1 MGRRRC
7 DANAATST
15 KVAGTFDRHM
25 ASQYARRTAA
35 SYRSSSRSPYAPD
48 SASASAIVPTST
60 KALRQLSSGA
70 PRATL
75 DPGQL
80 SSSILAPLTATTI
93 ASSTALVFISGA
105 SELDAASSAAAASVD
120 ASPPDRPGVDAIEL
134 DSSSSTDRI
143 RSIAPR
149 RSAAAVAAACA
160 CPRLRIP
167 RRSTAATL
175 SPRPQASSAPC
186 SRAWHTISPSLAQW
200 NNEFPSLNTL
210 TCSYPSRSAESVTDG
225 GLGGGGLFSWEA
237 SRASSDGPRFVVATG
252 SGRLSGSRDEASSSS
267 RGLWVGDIIDDI
279 ITGVAS
285 SRRRVGFD
293 APSPLACSRRRLDA
307 AFALFRSVSS
317 IFRAH
322 SARMMSYSRIG
333 PRWVLPP
340 PRAAT
345 SVVVA

>member
-93 ASSTALVFISGA
+93 ASSTALVFMSGA
-105 SELDAASSAAAASVD
+105 SELDAASSAAASDD

-225 GLGGGGLFSWEA
+225 GLGGGGLCGWEA

-252 SGRLSGSRDEASSSS
+252 SGRLSGSRDEASSSRS
-267 RGLWVGDIIDDI
+267 LWVGDI

-285 SRRRVGFD
+285 RRRVGFN

-307 AFALFRSVSS
+307 ALALFRAASS

-322 SARMMSYSRIG
+322 SARMMSYSRMG

>member
-1 MGRRRC
+1 MMGRRRC

-160 CPRLRIP
+160 
-167 RRSTAATL
+167 
-175 SPRPQASSAPC
+175 
-186 SRAWHTISPSLAQW
+186 
-200 NNEFPSLNTL
+200 
-210 TCSYPSRSAESVTDG
+210 
-225 GLGGGGLFSWEA
+225 
-237 SRASSDGPRFVVATG
+237 
-252 SGRLSGSRDEASSSS
+252 
-267 RGLWVGDIIDDI
+267 
-279 ITGVAS
+279 
-285 SRRRVGFD
+285 
-293 APSPLACSRRRLDA
+293 
-307 AFALFRSVSS
+307 
-317 IFRAH
+317 
-322 SARMMSYSRIG
+322 
-333 PRWVLPP
+333 
-340 PRAAT
+340 
-345 SVVVA
+345 

>member
-1 MGRRRC
+1 MMGRRRC

-80 SSSILAPLTATTI
+80 SSSIFAPLTATTI
-93 ASSTALVFISGA
+93 ASSTALVFMSGA
-105 SELDAASSAAAASVD
+105 SELDAASSAAASDD

-225 GLGGGGLFSWEA
+225 GLGGGGLCGWEA
-237 SRASSDGPRFVVATG
+237 SRASNDGPRFVVATG

-267 RGLWVGDIIDDI
+267 RGLWVGDII
-279 ITGVAS
+279 TGVAS

-307 AFALFRSVSS
+307 AFVLFRSASS

-322 SARMMSYSRIG
+322 SARMMSYSRMG